1 MDESSEL
8 HPWPSCVPVFSCWG
22 VCARACVGEC
32 ANVCLCAR
40 LCKGENVCLSLNVY
54 VCLCSGVIVN
64 VCV

>member
-1 MDESSEL
+1 MSLQNCIRGPAVCLCSHAGESVRVRV
-8 HPWPSCVPVFSCWG
+8 WV
-22 VCARACVGEC
+22 
-32 ANVCLCAR
+32 NVHTCLCAR